1 MDIIEFRYGEM
12 RLAYQAFYDFCRGP
26 EWLYKTDAEKLNN
39 WLREQVALKPIENLK
54 EELGEEDYRRIKQ
67 YADDY
72 RDSYEVKTVDE
83 YFSPARKAANLI
95 KKVTF
100 NGWLLPA
107 DKKIIALSPV
117 ESPFQAFRKKKV
129 VLFEPFSGKAVL
141 AKREWKQLWL
151 ACGLYRDA
159 WRLMKKHKT
168 AAEKYQKEI
177 RKIHIHGRMET
188 VFGDRER
195 KQKMRAWI
203 DRINVFMKYKDLLIQ
218 LVSRDIKLKYRRSFL
233 GYLWSVL
240 NPLFVMIIMTIVFS
254 TMFSRNIENFPVYLF
269 TGKML
274 FDFMST
280 STNQAM
286 TSVTGNAALLKKT
299 YVPKYIFTLSKVTSC
314 MVDLLFSFGALFIV
328 MLVTRAR
335 IYWTFFLFPL
345 VVLQIYIFCCGL
357 GFFLAEFNVF
367 FRDIQYIYQAIIT
380 AWMYLTPIFYPVES
394 LPSSVAFVVKGLNP
408 LYYYVAQ
415 FRDLVYYGHFPG
427 PRVFLGGWLIAFI
440 MLFFGI
446 LMFKRKQDDFIL
458 YI

>member
-1 MDIIEFRYGEM
+1 
-12 RLAYQAFYDFCRGP
+12 
-26 EWLYKTDAEKLNN
+26 
-39 WLREQVALKPIENLK
+39 
-54 EELGEEDYRRIKQ
+54 
-67 YADDY
+67 
-72 RDSYEVKTVDE
+72 
-83 YFSPARKAANLI
+83 
-95 KKVTF
+95 
-100 NGWLLPA
+100 
-107 DKKIIALSPV
+107 
-117 ESPFQAFRKKKV
+117 
-129 VLFEPFSGKAVL
+129 
-141 AKREWKQLWL
+141 
-151 ACGLYRDA
+151 
-159 WRLMKKHKT
+159 
-168 AAEKYQKEI
+168 
-177 RKIHIHGRMET
+177 MET

>member
-1 MDIIEFRYGEM
+1 M
-12 RLAYQAFYDFCRGP
+12 
-26 EWLYKTDAEKLNN
+26 
-39 WLREQVALKPIENLK
+39 
-54 EELGEEDYRRIKQ
+54 
-67 YADDY
+67 
-72 RDSYEVKTVDE
+72 
-83 YFSPARKAANLI
+83 
-95 KKVTF
+95 
-100 NGWLLPA
+100 
-107 DKKIIALSPV
+107 
-117 ESPFQAFRKKKV
+117 
-129 VLFEPFSGKAVL
+129 
-141 AKREWKQLWL
+141 
-151 ACGLYRDA
+151 
-159 WRLMKKHKT
+159 
-168 AAEKYQKEI
+168 
-177 RKIHIHGRMET
+177 HGCMET
-188 VFGDRER
+188 VFGYRER
-195 KQKMRAWI
+195 NQKMRAWI

-328 MLVTRAR
+328 MLATRAH
-335 IYWTFFLFPL
+335 IYWTFFLFPI
-345 VVLQIYIFCCGL
+345 VVIQIYIFCCGL

-367 FRDIQYIYQAIIT
+367 FRDVQYIYQAIIT

-394 LPSSVAFVVKGLNP
+394 LPGSVAFIVKGLNP

-415 FRDLVYYGHFPG
+415 FRDLVYYGRFPG
-427 PRVFLGGWLIAFI
+427 PRVFWGGWLIAFV
-440 MLFFGI
+440 MLVLGV